1 MITDEQVE
9 AALSATDFCINAAT
23 MKWMRAALEASER
36 AAWRPIEEA
45 DKSSK
50 ILVWSPIYGG
60 QHKFAKWD
68 DNRHAAKPKPYWAMS
83 DDRIDGIGA
92 QRANQ
97 PTHFRPL
104 PTPPHEG

>member
-36 AAWRPIEEA
+36 AAWRPVSEMKEQTI
-45 DKSSK
+45 
-50 ILVWSPIYGG
+50 
-60 QHKFAKWD
+60 
-68 DNRHAAKPKPYWAMS
+68 S
-83 DDRIDGIGA
+83 DDAVLSFRQGGNQQCVSQLLDDGWWCVDGGKLL
-92 QRANQ
+92 NV
-97 PTHFRPL
+97 THFRPL